1 MKKCNICGR
10 TGNRV
15 SKVFGKWLCPKHRK
29 QYKKYGKPID
39 TTPRT
44 VHDLNNYII
53 RGGET
58 VIFILYNQK
67 NEPIDTFLVD
77 VEELEKVKYKKWRLS
92 KGQVVCGVKD
102 KKQTLSKTVFGKEVL
117 SFINGNKRDFRKENL
132 ILGN

>member
-1 MKKCNICGR
+1 MKKCDICGR
-10 TGNRV
+10 TGNRI
-15 SKVFGKWLCPKHRK
+15 SKVCGKWLCPKHRK
-29 QYKKYGKPID
+29 QYKKYGKPLD

-53 RGGET
+53 REGKT
-58 VIFILYNQK
+58 AIFILYNQK

-92 KGQVVCGVKD
+92 RGQVVCGAKD
-102 KKQTLSKTVFGKEVL
+102 KKQTLAKAVFGKEVL
-117 SFINGNKRDFRKENL
+117 SFKNGNKRDFRKENL